1 MKKKKFGLFAVLTAM
16 VAIAI
21 TIVVL
26 TKKQEV
32 AKADWYFDRIPIKK
46 CAFTLSETEFEWT
59 GKPNKPQVT
68 VNYEGKELV
77 QGLDYEIKYQDNVDA
92 GTGKVVV
99 EGKGEY
105 RGKYYISFNIKGIN
119 FQKECDVVI
128 DNKGRV
134 RVLYQGELLDTKSYE
149 YTCSKRERLIDSIE
163 LKKGNLN
170 TYVITTSY
178 AVSGKGRFSGTIIKT
193 VKTTEQRYE

>member
-16 VAIAI
+16 MAIAI
-21 TIVVL
+21 TIVVS

-46 CAFTLSETEFEWT
+46 CAFTLSETDFEWT

-77 QGLDYEIKYQDNVDA
+77 QGSDYVVEYRNNVDA

-99 EGKGEY
+99 QGKGEY
-105 RGKYYISFNIKGIN
+105 RGKYYLSFNIIGIN
-119 FQKECDVVI
+119 FQKECDVII
-128 DNKGRV
+128 DKGKV
-134 RVLYQGELLDTKSYE
+134 RVFYQGELLDTKSYE
-149 YTCSKRERLIDSIE
+149 YTSSKQERLIDSVE

-170 TYVITTSY
+170 TYEITTRY
-178 AVSGKGRFSGTIIKT
+178 AISGKGRFSDTIIKT
-193 VKTTEQRYE
+193 EKTTDVRFE